1 MTEFESDTDAVLA
14 RSGFYRLL
22 ARIFRAEPDEAL
34 MGQIVAP
41 PLSEALA
48 EAGIDMAAILPA
60 APMGDIIRALA
71 EEYTRL
77 FLGPGKHISPHES
90 VQLKRGSGVLWGPE
104 TGIVKRFIGEA
115 GFDYDETYHGLPDH
129 ISVELEFLAH
139 LVEQEA
145 NRRCAAAVGNRLAAP
160 VRLETSRQMGG
171 DLRAQG
177 KGRGGSALLSCF
189 RGPVARLPGDREI
202 HTRHIPLRAW
212 SARQAQEFRK
222 AGLNP
227 GPTQSPI

>member
-145 NRRCAAAVGNRLAAP
+145 NA
-160 VRLETSRQMGG
+160 
-171 DLRAQG
+171 
-177 KGRGGSALLSCF
+177 
-189 RGPVARLPGDREI
+189 
-202 HTRHIPLRAW
+202 
-212 SARQAQEFRK
+212 RK
-222 AGLNP
+222 AGDDARLQSAIGWQHRFVSKHP
-227 GPTQSPI
+227 GKWVAIFARKVKAEADLPFYPAFAGLLPGFLATEKSILGTFLSEHGLLGRRRSSGKPG

>member
-115 GFDYDETYHGLPDH
+115 GFDYDETYH
-129 ISVELEFLAH
+129 
-139 LVEQEA
+139 A
-145 NRRCAAAVGNRLAAP
+145 NA
-160 VRLETSRQMGG
+160 
-171 DLRAQG
+171 
-177 KGRGGSALLSCF
+177 
-189 RGPVARLPGDREI
+189 
-202 HTRHIPLRAW
+202 
-212 SARQAQEFRK
+212 RK
-222 AGLNP
+222 AGDDARLQSAIGWQHRFVSKHP
-227 GPTQSPI
+227 GKWVAIFARKVKAEADLPFYPAFAGLLPGFLATEKSILGTFLSEHGLLGRRRSSGKPG

>member
-1 MTEFESDTDAVLA
+1 MTEFETDPEAILA
-14 RSGFYRLL
+14 RAGIYRLL
-22 ARIFRAEPDEAL
+22 ARIFRTEPDEAVL
-34 MGQIVAP
+34 AQLAAP
-41 PLSEALA
+41 PLSEALG

-60 APMGDIIRALA
+60 APMADIVRALA

-139 LVEQEA
+139 LTEQQA
-145 NRRCAAAVGNRLAAP
+145 NAT
-160 VRLETSRQMGG
+160 ESG
-171 DLRAQG
+171 DD
-177 KGRGGSALLSCF
+177 
-189 RGPVARLPGDREI
+189 ARLR
-202 HTRHIPLRAW
+202 
-212 SARQAQEFRK
+212 SAIGWQHRFISKHLGKWVAIFARK
-222 AGLNP
+222 IKADAVLPFYPAFAGLLP
-227 GPTQSPI
+227 SFLATEKSTLGTYLSDHGQIGGGRKS